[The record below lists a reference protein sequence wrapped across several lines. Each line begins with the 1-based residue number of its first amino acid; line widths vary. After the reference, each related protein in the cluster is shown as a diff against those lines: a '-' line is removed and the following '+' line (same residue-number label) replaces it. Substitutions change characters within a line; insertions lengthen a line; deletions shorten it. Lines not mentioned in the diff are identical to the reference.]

1 MIGRQALM
9 TNICVYNLM
18 RQQDSGLFYSRYQ
31 VRDCRLKGYLEEGE
45 LAADSSLSWHQRF
58 RIQSWLGK
66 TALPPSS
73 RPPSGDKV

>member
-1 MIGRQALM
+1 
-9 TNICVYNLM
+9 
-18 RQQDSGLFYSRYQ
+18 
-31 VRDCRLKGYLEEGE
+31 LEEGE